1 MNYNYYESVL
11 EDVKEY
17 IDTSIE
23 LSQWKGDRDGLEQK
37 LNEDLMEADSVT
49 GNASR
54 SYTFNAYDAE
64 QNLVG
69 NWDVLLEAIDY
80 FADDANRILEEGPE
94 YADVL
99 IRCYYLPQAVA
110 DALDDLEDELQE
122 DDDDLEDLAQ

>member
-37 LNEDLMEADSVT
+37 LNEDLMEEDSVT

-54 SYTFNAYDAE
+54 SYTFNAYEAE

-122 DDDDLEDLAQ
+122 DDDDLEDLA